1 MLLPSRGHS
10 FEVEPLGRSADRDPM
25 GRLLAVPALAL
36 ALALPVASASA
47 SPRAASWAAPQIAT
61 VVDAGLMGTSAEDFR
76 PDEAI
81 TWSELSI
88 VVASLGGAIAVTD
101 PYRPVTI
108 RELDAQLV
116 TLAGLRQTAK
126 GVRAAAFTAGLM
138 PTAWLGTETVAR
150 MLGLRINHERTSE
163 ALELQLKQPATRA
176 EAAYS
181 IARLLTISEDEVEAV
196 ESTAAGFSVPELSE
210 LQRSVLSRALKFV
223 GSPYV
228 WAGTSE
234 KPQRLFGKVLPGG
247 FDCSGFVW
255 RVYKLEPFVE
265 AEGLG
270 EVLKGRT
277 TYAMSG
283 EVSKSERITRA
294 QLAPG
299 DLVFFGSR
307 GTRSKPSEVGHMGIY
322 VGNGWLV
329 HSSRFGTTLA
339 PMTGW
344 YETGFAW
351 GRRPIAEAGLASSRA
366 SGSGGARDIKVTA

>member
-1 MLLPSRGHS
+1 
-10 FEVEPLGRSADRDPM
+10 M
-25 GRLLAVPALAL
+25 GRLLAIPAVVLAL
-36 ALALPVASASA
+36 VVPVASASA
-47 SPRAASWAAPQIAT
+47 SPRAGSWAAPQIAT
-61 VVDAGLMGTSAEDFR
+61 VVDAGLLGTSVESFR

-81 TWSELSI
+81 TWSELSV
-88 VVASLGGAIAVTD
+88 VVASLGGTITVVD

-116 TLAGLRQTAK
+116 TVAGLRQAAK
-126 GVRAAAFTAGLM
+126 DVRAAALTAGMM
-138 PTAWLGTETVAR
+138 PTPWLGTETVAR

-163 ALELQLKQPATRA
+163 SLELQLKQPATRA

-181 IARLLTISEDEVEAV
+181 IARLLTITDAEVKAV
-196 ESTAAGFSVPELSE
+196 ETSAAAFALPEMSD
-210 LQRSVLSRALKFV
+210 LQRDVLSRALKFV

-234 KPQRLFGKVLPGG
+234 RPQRLFGKVLPGG

-265 AEGLG
+265 ADGLAQ
-270 EVLKGRT
+270 VLKGRT

-283 EVSKSERITRA
+283 EVPRSARISRA
-294 QLAPG
+294 QLLPG

-307 GTRSKPSEVGHMGIY
+307 GTRSKPSQVGHMGIY

-329 HSSRFGTTLA
+329 HSSGFGTTLA

-344 YETGFAW
+344 YETAFAW
-351 GRRPIAEAGLASSRA
+351 GRRPIAEAGLASSRT
-366 SGSGGARDIKVTA
+366 SGTGGARDVKLTA